1 MSKKI
6 DTKLL
11 NGLTQAERELALTM
25 LKEFSEKGESETY
38 THLRYKDYAEI
49 PVDIETFLFDKRYLG
64 NGLVDAEGRRTVF
77 PYWVEKLKEVF
88 PNNLDTAYN
97 TIILTG
103 SIGIGKSFFAVLV
116 ELYLMY
122 RMLCLKDPYLYYGM
136 QPIDKISFS
145 MINITLDAARGVA
158 WDKMQQLLQSS
169 PWFMAHGKVTGTDN
183 LVWKPTKRPG
193 QIGTIELVVGSKNSH
208 IIGRAVFCNF
218 SDEVNFS
225 AVTTDVDKIK
235 RKMLTLITQT
245 DARMISRFLRGN
257 TLPTVN
263 IIASSKNSDQ
273 SFLDQYIETKRKNES
288 KTTLIV
294 DEAQWI
300 VDDRKNLAE
309 KFWVAVGNKFQASEV
324 LPMNASEELVRSFR
338 DKGYQMLQVPASTS
352 YWEAFNDNVEIALND
367 IAGIS
372 TVGARKYIAGPR
384 WAEVKNPNYRNPF
397 SRDVIEVGN
406 AENDTT
412 QYAEFFDL
420 KAIPSEFKRVPMFIH
435 LDMSSGSKGKGDKT
449 GIAGVWM
456 LGNRPGVSDDNSSK
470 EMYYKVAF
478 SVSVK
483 APKGYDISF
492 EKNREFIRWLKSKGF
507 NIKGVSCDT
516 YQSTHLLQ
524 QLKAEKFDASV
535 VSVDRLEGTD
545 STDEKGNKHRI
556 CKPYEYFH
564 STLYERRMQVY
575 DKCDLLTEEVL
586 GLERQPDGHIN
597 HPDNGASGSKDQID
611 AVVGA
616 MWNASLHVEQFTH
629 DYGSAFKNLVELNET
644 LDNLDEG
651 KQMVV
656 DYEKELMKLGP
667 DFSKFS
673 QSALDEL
680 DRLHNLKDD
689 DDESWLT
696 VL

>member
-1 MSKKI
+1 MKI
-6 DTKLL
+6 KSIRKVIL
-11 NGLTQAERELALTM
+11 
-25 LKEFSEKGESETY
+25 SEPKQFYDVVE
-38 THLRYKDYAEI
+38 A
-49 PVDIETFLFDKRYLG
+49 
-64 NGLVDAEGRRTVF
+64 N
-77 PYWVEKLKEVF
+77 PYHNF
-88 PNNLDTAYN
+88 
-97 TIILTG
+97 IIKTNSG
-103 SIGIGKSFFAVLV
+103 
-116 ELYLMY
+116 Y
-122 RMLCLKDPYLYYGM
+122 
-136 QPIDKISFS
+136 
-145 MINITLDAARGVA
+145 
-158 WDKMQQLLQSS
+158 
-169 PWFMAHGKVTGTDN
+169 
-183 LVWKPTKRPG
+183 
-193 QIGTIELVVGSKNSH
+193 VVSH
-208 IIGRAVFCNF
+208 NCNF

-273 SFLDQYIETKRKNES
+273 SFLDQYIDTKKKNES

-294 DEAQWI
+294 DEAQWV
-300 VDDRKNLAE
+300 VDERKNLPE
-309 KFWVAVGNKFQASEV
+309 KFWVAVGDKFKASEV
-324 LPMNASEELVRSFR
+324 LPIGASEELIKSFR
-338 DKGYQMLQVPASTS
+338 DKGYQLLPVPASTS

-372 TVGARKYIAGPR
+372 TVGARKYIVGQR
-384 WAEVKNPNYRNPF
+384 WTDVKTNSYRNPF

-406 AENDTT
+406 AEGDTT
-412 QYAEFFDL
+412 QYSEFFDL
-420 KAIPSEFKRVPMFIH
+420 KAIPEEFKRVPMFIH

-492 EKNREFIRWLKSKGF
+492 EKNREFVRWLKSKGF

-545 STDEKGNKHRI
+545 TTDEKGNKHRI

-575 DKCDLLTEEVL
+575 DKCDLLTDEVL

-616 MWNASLHVEQFTH
+616 MWNASLHVEQFVY
-629 DYGSAFKNLVELNET
+629 DYGTSFKNLVELNEE
-644 LDNLDEG
+644 LDSEDIK
-651 KQMVV
+651 KQITV
-656 DYEKELMKLGP
+656 DFEQELIKTMGPKL
-667 DFSKFS
+667 S
-673 QSALDEL
+673 QSAKDEIE
-680 DRLHNLKDD
+680 RLRNLPDE
-689 DDESWLT
+689 DDESSWLT